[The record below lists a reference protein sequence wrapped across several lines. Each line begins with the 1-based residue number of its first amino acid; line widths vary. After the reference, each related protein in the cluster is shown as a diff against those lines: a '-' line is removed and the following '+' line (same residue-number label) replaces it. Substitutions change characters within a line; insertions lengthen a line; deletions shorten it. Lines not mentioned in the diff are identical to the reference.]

1 MSEGNGVS
9 QMTHANRE
17 QWLMS
22 AVDHLVPLFE
32 RSGYSVPIVKVSV
45 GFPST
50 GAKGRHLG
58 QCWSTKSAVDG
69 VNQIFIAPHLKTPFD
84 FLDTLVHELVHAVD
98 NCESGH
104 GEGFKKIALDVGLK
118 GPMRSAGAGEHL
130 KQDLI
135 RITERLGVFPHGRLN
150 LPIATSQKAAKRPG
164 AVCAKCGYEIV
175 MLRKHLHL
183 GPPICPKDMEEM
195 EATGEWDL

>member
-1 MSEGNGVS
+1 MSEDNGVS
-9 QMTHANRE
+9 QMTYANRE

-58 QCWSTKSAVDG
+58 QCWSSKSAVDG
-69 VNQIFIAPHLKTPFD
+69 INQIFIAPHLQTPFD

-98 NCESGH
+98 DCQSGH
-104 GEGFKKIALDVGLK
+104 GDNFKKIAKDVGLK
-118 GPMRSAGAGEHL
+118 GPMRSAGAGEWL
-130 KQDLI
+130 KQDLL
-135 RITERLGVFPHGRLN
+135 RIAEKLGTFPHGRLS
-150 LPIATSQKAAKRPG
+150 LPIRMMQQTPKRPG
-164 AVCAKCGYEIV
+164 AKCSKCGYEVV
-175 MLRKHLHL
+175 MLKKYLDL
-183 GPPICPKDMEEM
+183 GPPICPKDLERMEE
-195 EATGEWDL
+195 TGAWD